1 MYQTPIKQ
9 TVQQL
14 HLAGKSNREISK
26 ILKMSRNTV
35 KALLKEAVLDSANDP
50 ACKEGRDDELIE
62 LIPLLLKSC
71 RGNLVRVHEVLA
83 EEYQQ
88 QMAYSTLTHLV
99 RRCQLREGTTKRFG
113 EYCFEPGDEM
123 QHDTSPHKVVLDGKT
138 IVAQCASL
146 VFGFSRMVFVQYYPC
161 FTRFEA
167 KVFLAEALSFM
178 QGSCRRCIIDN
189 TSVILA
195 AGAGKYAVITPEF
208 LFFSR
213 MFGFEFIAHAVNNP
227 NRKGKIE
234 RPFNY
239 AETNFL
245 AHRTFSDWNDL
256 NKQARSWCENVSNH
270 KVKRELGM
278 APETAFI
285 QEKPYLLMLPEVM
298 PLIYKHF
305 QRIADTQGYINVDT
319 NRYSIPE
326 AHIGRTMEIYQ
337 YMDKIDVYYKTRLIA
352 SHQRIIGQ
360 RGKRSLIKGHHLDLW
375 RKERQREISEAER
388 QLTGINAIL
397 DAYLLQLKSHV
408 RGRGT
413 CTFKQLLNLKK
424 LYPLAAFTSAIE
436 QAARYGLY
444 DMKRVETMILRLVR
458 SDFFNL

>member
-14 HLAGKSNREISK
+14 HLAGKSNREISR

-35 KALLKEAVLDSANDP
+35 KAILAETTVDSVNDP
-50 ACKEGRDDELIE
+50 TCKERGDDELIE

-71 RGNLVRVHEVLA
+71 RDNLVRVHEVLA

-88 QMAYSTLTHLV
+88 HIAYSTLTHLV

-113 EYCFEPGDEM
+113 EYCFNPGDEM
-123 QHDTSPHKVVLDGKT
+123 QHDTSPHKLLLDGKPV
-138 IVAQCASL
+138 IAQCASL
-146 VFGFSRMVFVQYYPC
+146 ILGFSRTVFIQYYPC

-167 KVFLAEALSFM
+167 KVFLAEALTFM

-195 AGAGKYAVITPEF
+195 AGAGKYAVVAPEMVF
-208 LFFSR
+208 LSR
-213 MFGFEFIAHAVNNP
+213 MFGFEFVAHAVNNP

-234 RPFNY
+234 RPFYY

-245 AHRTFSDWNDL
+245 AGRTFSDWHDL
-256 NKQARSWCENVSNH
+256 NKQARSWCEDVANH
-270 KVKRELGM
+270 KIKRELGM

-285 QEKPYLLMLPEVM
+285 QEKPHLLMLPEVM
-298 PLIYKHF
+298 PPIYKHI
-305 QRIADTQGYINVDT
+305 QRIADTTGYINVDS

-326 AHIGRTMEIYQ
+326 SHIGHTVEIYQ
-337 YMDKIDVYYKTRLIA
+337 YIDKIDAYYKNRLIA
-352 SHQRIIGQ
+352 SHQRIVGQ
-360 RGKRSLIKGHHLDLW
+360 RGKRSLIKEHHLGLW
-375 RKERQREISEAER
+375 RKEKLLEISEAEK
-388 QLTGINAIL
+388 QLNGVNTIL

-413 CTFKQLLNLKK
+413 RTFKQLLNLKQ
-424 LYPLAAFTSAIE
+424 LYPLAAFTTAIE

-444 DMKRVETMILRLVR
+444 DMKRIETMILKLVR

>member
-50 ACKEGRDDELIE
+50 ACKEERDDELIE
-62 LIPLLLKSC
+62 LIQLLLKSC

-83 EEYQQ
+83 EEYQREL
-88 QMAYSTLTHLV
+88 AYSTLTHLV
-99 RRCQLREGTTKRFG
+99 RRLQLREGTTKRFG
-113 EYCFEPGDEM
+113 EYCFDPGDEM
-123 QHDTSPHKVVLDGKT
+123 QHDTSPHKVVIDGKT

-146 VFGFSRMVFVQYYPC
+146 VFGFSRMIFVQYYPC

-256 NKQARSWCENVSNH
+256 NKQARSWCGNVSNH

-298 PLIYKHF
+298 PPIYKHF

-326 AHIGRTMEIYQ
+326 VHIGRTMEIYQ

-352 SHQRIIGQ
+352 SHQRILGQ

-375 RKERQREISEAER
+375 RKERQLEISEAER
-388 QLTGINAIL
+388 QLTGVNAIL

-413 CTFKQLLNLKK
+413 CTFKQLLNLKQ

>member
-1 MYQTPIKQ
+1 
-9 TVQQL
+9 
-14 HLAGKSNREISK
+14 
-26 ILKMSRNTV
+26 MSRNTV
-35 KALLKEAVLDSANDP
+35 KTILKDTVVDSISDT
-50 ACKEGRDDELIE
+50 ACKEVPDDTLME
-62 LIPLLLKSC
+62 LIPSLLKSC

-88 QMAYSTLTHLV
+88 ELAYSTLTYLV
-99 RRCQLREGTTKRFG
+99 RKWQLREGATKRFG
-113 EYCFEPGDEM
+113 EYCFDPGDEM
-123 QHDTSPHKVVLDGKT
+123 QHDTSPHKIVLDGKT

-146 VFGFSRMVFVQYYPC
+146 IFGFSRTVFVQYYPC

-167 KVFLAEALSFM
+167 KVFLSEALSFM

-195 AGAGKYAVITPEF
+195 AGAGKYAVVAPEM

-234 RPFNY
+234 RPFYY

-245 AHRTFSDWNDL
+245 AGRTFSDWHDL
-256 NKQARSWCENVSNH
+256 NKQALAWCNNVANH

-285 QEKPYLLMLPEVM
+285 QEEPHLLLLPEVM
-298 PLIYKHF
+298 PPIYKQI
-305 QRIADTQGYINVDT
+305 QRIADTTGYINVDT

-326 AHIGRTMEIYQ
+326 SHIGHTMEIYQ
-337 YMDKIDVYYKTRLIA
+337 YIDRIDVYYKSRLIA

-360 RGKRSLIKGHHLDLW
+360 RGKRSLIKEHHPDLR
-375 RKERQREISEAER
+375 RKERQLESSEAER
-388 QLTGINAIL
+388 HLSGVNAIV
-397 DAYLLQLKSHV
+397 DVYLLQLKSHV

-413 CTFKQLLNLKK
+413 RTFKQLLSLKQ
-424 LYPLAAFTSAIE
+424 LYPLAAFTTAIE

-444 DMKRVETMILRLVR
+444 DMKRVETMILKLIR

>member
-1 MYQTPIKQ
+1 
-9 TVQQL
+9 
-14 HLAGKSNREISK
+14 
-26 ILKMSRNTV
+26 MSRNTV
-35 KALLKEAVLDSANDP
+35 KAILKEVVVDVIKDS
-50 ACKEGRDDELIE
+50 ACKEVPDDTLID
-62 LIPLLLKSC
+62 LIPPLLKSC
-71 RGNLVRVHEVLA
+71 RGNLVRVHEILA

-88 QMAYSTLTHLV
+88 ELAYSTLTYLV
-99 RRCQLREGTTKRFG
+99 RKWQLREGATKRFG

-123 QHDTSPHKVVLDGKT
+123 QHDTSPHKVVLGGKT

-146 VFGFSRMVFVQYYPC
+146 IFGFSRMVFVQYYPC

-195 AGAGKYAVITPEF
+195 AGAGKYAVVAPEI

-213 MFGFEFIAHAVNNP
+213 MFGFEFIAHAVNHA

-245 AHRTFSDWNDL
+245 AGRAFSDWHDL
-256 NKQARSWCENVSNH
+256 NKQARSWCENVANH
-270 KVKRELGM
+270 KIKRELGM

-285 QEKPYLLMLPEVM
+285 QEKPHLLLLPEVM
-298 PLIYKHF
+298 PPIYKQM
-305 QRIADTQGYINVDT
+305 QRIADTQGYINVDA

-326 AHIGRTMEIYQ
+326 VHIGHTMEIYQ
-337 YMDKIDVYYKTRLIA
+337 YIDKIDVYYKTRLIA

-360 RGKRSLIKGHHLDLW
+360 RGKRSINKGHHIELW
-375 RKERQREISEAER
+375 RKEKRLEISEAER
-388 QLTGINAIL
+388 QLSGVNAIL

-413 CTFKQLLNLKK
+413 CAFKQLLNLKQ
-424 LYPLAAFTSAIE
+424 LYPLTEFMTAIE

>member
-1 MYQTPIKQ
+1 M
-9 TVQQL
+9 QQL

-35 KALLKEAVLDSANDP
+35 KALLKGAVLDSVNDP
-50 ACKEGRDDELIE
+50 ACKDGRDDELIE

-83 EEYQQ
+83 EEYQREL
-88 QMAYSTLTHLV
+88 AYSTLTHLV
-99 RRCQLREGTTKRFG
+99 RRWQLREGTTKRFG
-113 EYCFEPGDEM
+113 EYCFDPGDEM
-123 QHDTSPHKVVLDGKT
+123 QHDTSPHKVVIDGKT
-138 IVAQCASL
+138 IIAQCASL
-146 VFGFSRMVFVQYYPC
+146 VFGFSRMVFIQYYPC

-178 QGSCRRCIIDN
+178 HGSCRRCIIDN

-195 AGAGKYAVITPEF
+195 AGAGKYAVITPEL

-213 MFGFEFIAHAVNNP
+213 MFGFEFIAHAVNHA

-278 APETAFI
+278 APEAAYI
-285 QEKPYLLMLPEVM
+285 QEKPHLLILPEVM
-298 PLIYKHF
+298 PPIYKHF
-305 QRIADTQGYINVDT
+305 QRTADTQGYINVDT

-337 YMDKIDVYYKTRLIA
+337 YIDKIDVYYKSHLIA

-360 RGKRSLIKGHHLDLW
+360 RGKRALIKGHHPDLR
-375 RKERQREISEAER
+375 RKKRQLEISEAER
-388 QLTGINAIL
+388 QLTGVNAIL

-413 CTFKQLLNLKK
+413 NTFKLLLNLKQ
-424 LYPLAAFTSAIE
+424 LYPLAAFMLAIE
-436 QAARYGLY
+436 RAARYGLY
-444 DMKRVETMILRLVR
+444 DMKRVETMILRLLS